1 MWLMVA
7 SEFVKARL
15 PPALKQR
22 VRAVAERQL
31 LSESAWLMRLVVRE
45 LQAADGV
52 ETEASS
58 ASHPTVKR
66 AGGGSLGA
74 RGSRV
79 YVRLRNEDR
88 VLLEARAEARAM
100 RPATYV
106 SVLTR
111 CHLRRV
117 TPLPKEEF
125 VALRRSIGEL
135 GAIGRNLNQIA
146 RAANES
152 RRLPGSVR
160 EEFRAMLKI
169 CEALRDNTK
178 ALLKANEMSWST
190 GHDQACL

>member
-1 MWLMVA
+1 MVA

-15 PPALKQR
+15 PLQLKQR
-22 VRAVAERQL
+22 VQAVAQRQL
-31 LSESAWLMRLVVRE
+31 LSESAWLKRLVVRE
-45 LQAADGV
+45 LHAADGV
-52 ETEASS
+52 ETGSS
-58 ASHPTVKR
+58 SDACPAVQG
-66 AGGGSLGA
+66 AGCRSSKDQSGA
-74 RGSRV
+74 CSSRV
-79 YVRLRNEDR
+79 YVRLREDDR
-88 VLLEARAEARAM
+88 LLLEARAEARGM

-111 CHLRRV
+111 CHLRRL
-117 TPLPKEEF
+117 TPLPKDEL

-146 RAANES
+146 RAADES

-178 ALLKANEMSWST
+178 ALLKGNEASWSS
-190 GHDQACL
+190 GHD